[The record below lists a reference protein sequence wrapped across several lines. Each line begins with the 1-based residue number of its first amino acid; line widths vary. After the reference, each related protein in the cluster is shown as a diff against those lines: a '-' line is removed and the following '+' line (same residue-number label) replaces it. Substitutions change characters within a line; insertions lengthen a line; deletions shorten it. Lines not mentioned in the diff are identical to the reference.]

1 LKKRGMEEL
10 KSRGEK
16 PTPAKVQSIVKAVLA
31 NREISRTL
39 EAIRGAGGEA
49 EYVSADVTDP
59 ELCRKVAPVVKR
71 LGPITGV
78 VHGAG
83 VLADKLI
90 EQKTLADFESVYS
103 TKVRGLES
111 LLRCVDPGTLR
122 HLALFSSAAAFFGN
136 PGQSDYAM
144 ANEILNKAAYQ
155 LQEKYPQC
163 RVTAFN
169 WGPWDGGMVNDSLK
183 KMFAERDI
191 KVIPIQAGTKVFV
204 RELASSEKC
213 ATQIL
218 IGSSMRVDGEG
229 RSPEPGA
236 CRIIRRLS
244 ARANPFLEDHVIG
257 GAPVLP
263 SVCLIAWMADA
274 CERLQPGY
282 RFFRCEDF
290 RIRKG
295 IVLDEP
301 LSEYVL
307 EARRTQQEDSE
318 GIEFDVLISSLK
330 PGGRPGPRSSG
341 RILLLRKIP
350 EAPVYPHF
358 ESPPEAHG
366 EDGARLYEDGTL
378 FHGPRFHLVERIVN
392 SSRRK
397 LTLSFRTREIPEQDQ
412 GQFPIG
418 NFNPYAADVHFQS
431 MLIWVRQYH
440 QAGSLPSRAGAVEQ
454 YRPIPAGR
462 RLFVSLDVKTETKTK
477 LVADVTTHDE
487 SGTIYMR
494 VKDGEVTISE
504 KLNRLFR
511 SGS

>member
-1 LKKRGMEEL
+1 
-10 KSRGEK
+10 
-16 PTPAKVQSIVKAVLA
+16 
-31 NREISRTL
+31 
-39 EAIRGAGGEA
+39 
-49 EYVSADVTDP
+49 
-59 ELCRKVAPVVKR
+59 
-71 LGPITGV
+71 
-78 VHGAG
+78 
-83 VLADKLI
+83 
-90 EQKTLADFESVYS
+90 
-103 TKVRGLES
+103 
-111 LLRCVDPGTLR
+111 
-122 HLALFSSAAAFFGN
+122 
-136 PGQSDYAM
+136 
-144 ANEILNKAAYQ
+144 
-155 LQEKYPQC
+155 
-163 RVTAFN
+163 
-169 WGPWDGGMVNDSLK
+169 
-183 KMFAERDI
+183 
-191 KVIPIQAGTKVFV
+191 
-204 RELASSEKC
+204 
-213 ATQIL
+213 
-218 IGSSMRVDGEG
+218 
-229 RSPEPGA
+229 
-236 CRIIRRLS
+236 
-244 ARANPFLEDHVIG
+244 
-257 GAPVLP
+257 
-263 SVCLIAWMADA
+263 MADA

-431 MLIWVRQYH
+431 MLIWVRQYR

-504 KLNRLFR
+504 QLNRLFR